1 MPADAQ
7 SAFNE
12 YLNTLGEL
20 EGFRESQQ
28 CILVGDFNV
37 DFDRGGAL
45 AKLLVNFLSELNMC
59 ACGMSSALMKEMMG
73 LHVHGLTIIYYY
85 CMLSVLFLSCDQ
97 CTHQTFG
104 L

>member
-1 MPADAQ
+1 MPADTQ

-73 LHVHGLTIIYYY
+73 LHVHGLTIIGRAGA
-85 CMLSVLFLSCDQ
+85 SPPSCAS
-97 CTHQTFG
+97 TARTI
-104 L
+104 